1 MGMSPLNVC
10 DLWHPE
16 EAGGGHWTFQTPQT
30 IAWQHPWKGSCWDAG
45 CLELSR
51 AFVSLLGWN
60 YIQGKRLFL
69 SVVTDLVQLK
79 AWLNPGSTGD
89 CISEKSWTKPQNTL
103 WPSRTFG
110 LDGVLEA
117 VWVFW
122 LQILFPERT
131 LTCFNRL
138 ATHGLPE
145 ACGALVGLNL
155 PLSVIPSSNSLIWKG
170 NVRISH

>member
-1 MGMSPLNVC
+1 MGMSPLYVC
-10 DLWHPE
+10 DLRHPE

-30 IAWQHPWKGSCWDAG
+30 IARQHPWKGGCCDAG
-45 CLELSR
+45 CMELSR

-69 SVVTDLVQLK
+69 SVVTDFVQLK

-110 LDGVLEA
+110 LDGVLET

-122 LQILFPERT
+122 LQILFPECS

-138 ATHGLPE
+138 AITASRKP
-145 ACGALVGLNL
+145 VGPWWVSLC
-155 PLSVIPSSNSLIWKG
+155 PSLWFPTAMSLIWKG
-170 NVRISH
+170 NVSISH